1 MPTELRR
8 SLEASG
14 AIAQILGFPVW
25 AIAADSMADGASA
38 VEALAPIPPLPQ
50 PTTAFWLAPP
60 TAATRYAEFFAAAQA
75 KNLHLPNT
83 PTQHQRVQ
91 KFHRVYPILRDLTPA
106 SVVLEQAEAIEE
118 AIAQLGLP
126 LVLQR
131 SGSAA
136 VLRDWQQALALALRS
151 SIAKTPEQAHRI
163 AADLLSQEPHQPV
176 LARQWVN
183 LRHHHTTPAGFPLGR
198 EFRVVLCHREIL
210 TYGYAWPGDDPG
222 RWLSVEEEE
231 ALFAVAFAV
240 AERLDVPL
248 LGVDIAQTQG
258 GEWIALKTVDPQ
270 FVGSPQLPLVHFWQ
284 QLGMMGETIGQL
296 SHPLSP
302 PDGSTDLTDLNH
314 P

>member
-1 MPTELRR
+1 MIVLFERPSAALSAELRR
-8 SLEASG
+8 SLETSG
-14 AIAQILGFPVW
+14 AIAEILGLPVW
-25 AIAADSMADGASA
+25 AIATSGAPA
-38 VEALAPIPPLPQ
+38 AEALAPIPALPQ
-50 PTTAFWLAPP
+50 PMPAFWLAPP
-60 TAATRYAEFFAAAQA
+60 VSSARYAEVFAAAQA
-75 KNLHLPNT
+75 KNLHLLNT
-83 PTQHQRVQ
+83 PAQHQLAQ
-91 KFHRVYPILRDLTPA
+91 EFHRAYPRLGNLTPA
-106 SVVLEQAEAIEE
+106 GMVLGRVEDIAG

-126 LVLQR
+126 LVFQR

-136 VLRDWQQALALALRS
+136 VLQDWQRALALALQSR
-151 SIAKTPEQAHRI
+151 IAKTPEQAQQI

-198 EFRVVLCHREIL
+198 EFRVVLRHREIL

-270 FVGSPQLPLVHFWQ
+270 FVGSPQIPLVHFWQ
-284 QLGMMGETIGQL
+284 QLGIAGKPLGQ
-296 SHPLSP
+296 
-302 PDGSTDLTDLNH
+302 
-314 P
+314 